1 MGLLTLIWG
10 RLAGTPSLVW
20 QCLTV
25 VIYDSG
31 FRKLL
36 YYYLLSFGLSEASF
50 DSHHHIV
57 HCRHSFPSIEID
69 TSGITKKKM
78 VGKFSP
84 MVHWELGTPI
94 SDYTSAC
101 RQGSL
106 CK

>member
-1 MGLLTLIWG
+1 MDLLTLFWG
-10 RLAGTPSLVW
+10 CLAGTPSLVW

-57 HCRHSFPSIEID
+57 HCRHSFLSIEID
-69 TSGITKKKM
+69 TSGNYKKIGRKIFPDGTRG
-78 VGKFSP
+78 VGDP
-84 MVHWELGTPI
+84 YYRLH
-94 SDYTSAC
+94 
-101 RQGSL
+101 
-106 CK
+106 